1 MSEENNKLSWVVLR
15 QSVAARTETD
25 DKVVKVFMEALTAC
39 LTEALSEQENVRL
52 NGLGTFRSQKVAERR
67 SVHVRTGEAITIPA
81 YNKISFTSEASV
93 KQAINYAPS
102 SLTPNEDP
110 LRKLSEQADEIVGL
124 LADMGQTIG
133 DEKPE
138 QVKEPEKPE
147 VPEQEK
153 EPEKQQV
160 DDKPSEN
167 SKRPSRGWL
176 YTGIAMGIACL
187 MLVGAYFVLQQRLE
201 AWIDTLREKTE
212 LTEVL
217 DDEQIEEELT
227 DVLTEQN
234 EPEEPAVPS
243 GIYAERDYSRLI
255 TTERITPG
263 SRLAWIAWKYYGKKD
278 LWVFLY
284 EANRDRLTNPSDIL
298 IGTPIRVPELDERL
312 KDTSLVETRQLIERL
327 RIEYIGH

>member
-1 MSEENNKLSWVVLR
+1 MSEENNKLSWVALR

-160 DDKPSEN
+160 EDKPSEK

-201 AWIDTLREKTE
+201 AWIDSLREKTE

-243 GIYAERDYSRLI
+243 GIYAERDYSRLF

-263 SRLAWIAWKYYGKKD
+263 SRLAWIAWKYYGNKD